1 MDGDGVMDYFWLSE
15 HGRGWGYLSKGQ
27 GENMWDDLGE
37 IATAPEGHDR
47 NQVRMGMLTSSGRA
61 DYIVV
66 DDDTG
71 LAVWWENLGGE
82 KGDWHG
88 WATPQECATGPWKEI
103 VDFGW
108 HFHGR
113 NVRFAE

>member
-1 MDGDGVMDYFWLSE
+1 
-15 HGRGWGYLSKGQ
+15 
-27 GENMWDDLGE
+27 LGE
-37 IATAPEGHDR
+37 IATALKVMTTKSD
-47 NQVRMGMLTSSGRA
+47 
-61 DYIVV
+61 IVV

-71 LAVWWENLGGE
+71 LAVCWEILGGE

-103 VDFGW
+103 ENLGW
-108 HFHGR
+108 HFHVR